1 MIIREIVRTCS
12 NPHVAH
18 AAVASIGGDFARRF
32 SSDAEK
38 RNLTSGLFAAGL
50 VRRFSRH
57 AAERDWEGVG
67 EATRGA
73 DQPILSGLRYIL
85 ERGVEFLTRVTPI
98 PAGVGSPPTHPL
110 PAARLCGTDEV
121 GRAGGLA
128 LSPRSTAPLKPDA
141 CEGCRRGAQSS
152 PCILGLIAEPPG
164 LRRF

>member
-12 NPHVAH
+12 NPHVAR

-85 ERGVEFLTRVTPI
+85 ERGVESDQGDADPKWGWL
-98 PAGVGSPPTHPL
+98 GSK
-110 PAARLCGTDEV
+110 ASASRCE
-121 GRAGGLA
+121 A
-128 LSPRSTAPLKPDA
+128 LRH
-141 CEGCRRGAQSS
+141 
-152 PCILGLIAEPPG
+152 
-164 LRRF
+164 